1 MKWFNKDGSFKSKP
15 QTDVEISEANKEL
28 VEATEPVE
36 APASPA
42 VSLSFEQM
50 KDLMATMARTMGE
63 EMRKPTAEEQLKL
76 DEAARR
82 KERDNVA
89 RLEVGKAAQAE
100 RDARSRGCNHR
111 MDNGRSEKYS
121 IGQQICSDGM
131 IHVFCVRCCNDI
143 KTFKPSPD
151 QVSVSVG

>member
-28 VEATEPVE
+28 VEATEP
-36 APASPA
+36 ATPAGPA

-50 KDLMATMARTMGE
+50 KDLMSTMARTMGE
-63 EMRKPTAEEQLKL
+63 EMRKPTVEEQAKL
-76 DEAARR
+76 DETARR
-82 KERDNVA
+82 RAKENEA
-89 RLEVGKAAQAE
+89 RLQVGKAAQEE
-100 RDARSRGCNHR
+100 REARGRFCNHR